1 MFVSLPQSDPMDFL
15 ASHRTNSS
23 SESKFFDESRL
34 QQQQH
39 SNPGTTSSHGSH
51 QQRKIPNWS
60 DILPPPPPPDQPPPP
75 GSPNNAAKH
84 LYNFRRQS
92 SQQVKNQNTFLI
104 QKLIC
109 PFQFVHYI
117 NLVYSNILDFP
128 LCKLYSNHTLISV
141 YSLPDPE
148 VWHIHNFLESICA
161 T

>member
-1 MFVSLPQSDPMDFL
+1 MFVSLPQSDPIDFL

-23 SESKFFDESRL
+23 SESKFLDESRL
-34 QQQQH
+34 QQQH

-75 GSPNNAAKH
+75 GSPNQAAKH

-117 NLVYSNILDFP
+117 VVIFWISLCVNFILIIPIF
-128 LCKLYSNHTLISV
+128 IS
-141 YSLPDPE
+141 
-148 VWHIHNFLESICA
+148 I
-161 T
+161 

>member
-23 SESKFFDESRL
+23 SESKFLDESRL
-34 QQQQH
+34 QQQH

-92 SQQVKNQNTFLI
+92 SQQVIIQNTLFNTKTYLPI
-104 QKLIC
+104 SMYVL
-109 PFQFVHYI
+109 
-117 NLVYSNILDFP
+117 YSNILDFP
-128 LCKLYSNHTLISV
+128 LCKLYSNHTYFHFRL
-141 YSLPDPE
+141 
-148 VWHIHNFLESICA
+148 
-161 T
+161 

>member
-23 SESKFFDESRL
+23 SESKFLDESRL
-34 QQQQH
+34 QQQH

-75 GSPNNAAKH
+75 GSPNQAAKH

-117 NLVYSNILDFP
+117 NLAI
-128 LCKLYSNHTLISV
+128 
-141 YSLPDPE
+141 
-148 VWHIHNFLESICA
+148 
-161 T
+161 

>member
-23 SESKFFDESRL
+23 SESKFLDESRL
-34 QQQQH
+34 QQQH

-92 SQQVKNQNTFLI
+92 SQQVIIQNTLFNTKTYLPI
-104 QKLIC
+104 SIC
-109 PFQFVHYI
+109 ALYS
-117 NLVYSNILDFP
+117 SNILDFP